1 MEEQHSADSTA
12 DVDTSTHSPAAST
25 TLSSS
30 ELTLRFPRPQGNRQ
44 LASWISSSEP
54 DIMTPSEAPEDVA
67 ALSESTY
74 EFINTDDESQD
85 GRGTEAESLSSFD
98 YARPDDVHSLAGT
111 EHTEDMTN
119 QSDTDSQDSE
129 DAAQDRSRASS
140 IQYAE
145 ESLLHPSSRV
155 ATPPLGS
162 DSSLDISQH
171 TPLVQ
176 SIEFDETQDPVY
188 FKQVSVKHT
197 IHSFTEEQSTSI
209 AKTLNFPDQNKR
221 LIAAVRQTMASH
233 CLATKEPLRIMY
245 TGSHAARHDIIY
257 KISSAFTAS
266 ASADGCG
273 ISEDA
278 GIYNVVP
285 ISSLGS
291 PKVPE
296 VELMKTSQ
304 YQIKVENCTA
314 AKEVV
319 YQGERFLGETV
330 YHITVDGDRNF
341 QSAFAPSGSTI
352 EPSWTLP
359 HVAIFYVTENDDEA
373 ARSTRVAAWNFMQR
387 HAVPSIFISNDEV
400 YHQPT
405 AMWDDMINQHAIHI
419 CVESFDRAMPSIKLP
434 IDLTSFLNI
443 DARQMNRNLAYL
455 TGLYVH
461 VDWRKG
467 QCNSNH
473 MGKTIRHAWH
483 RAVEAVEDIDLWVV
497 GQTAFLVFSV
507 IATALLSNYF
517 LVGVSNTPALSTVS
531 STTAST
537 VSPLTSTVLSTSTST
552 INLST
557 TTIRVAQKAS
567 ATSNT
572 AVAPF
577 AELADFIADKFPD
590 KAYVCSAEK
599 VSRNEILIKI
609 PSGTKTSWLAKDS
622 ITIDVLKGERSIKT
636 RFSSTDEGILIE
648 IPKSEAHGI
657 LTIAVNTTR
666 KPKVNETFVVDLG
679 KTVLERYL
687 GYGKAVASH
696 VLDTANSVAHQAE
709 ERAFDL
715 SSFNLLSLDS
725 IVADARGLSTRI
737 TARAANAANAIVKGS
752 TELSENL
759 KSLRN
764 PRRLQEFK
772 DRANIVLTK
781 AQLQSRLL
789 ALKVLQKTE
798 EHKVY
803 LDKAKKH
810 MEQLRS
816 TATEAHNQRL
826 DKEKKEMRA
835 RRKRE
840 RLAARCQTGTG
851 FSRWTQQCRQQG

>member
-1 MEEQHSADSTA
+1 MEEQHSADSTT

-54 DIMTPSEAPEDVA
+54 DIMTPSEAPEEA
-67 ALSESTY
+67 TALSESTY

-98 YARPDDVHSLAGT
+98 YAQPDDVHSLAGT
-111 EHTEDMTN
+111 EQTEDMAN

-129 DAAQDRSRASS
+129 DAVQDRSRASS

-145 ESLLHPSSRV
+145 QSLLSPSSRV
-155 ATPPLGS
+155 ATPPLGV
-162 DSSLDISQH
+162 DSSMDISQH

-209 AKTLNFPDQNKR
+209 AKALNFTDQNRR

-314 AKEVV
+314 AKEVI

-330 YHITVDGDRNF
+330 YQITLDGDRTF
-341 QSAFAPSGSTI
+341 QSAFAPSGSII

-373 ARSTRVAAWNFMQR
+373 AQETRSAAWHFMQR
-387 HAVPSIFISNDEV
+387 HAVPCIFISNNEV
-400 YHQPT
+400 FHQPT

-419 CVESFDRAMPSIKLP
+419 CVESSDRAMPSVRLP

-455 TGLYVH
+455 TGLYDH
-461 VDWRKG
+461 TD
-467 QCNSNH
+467 
-473 MGKTIRHAWH
+473 GKKSKCCSIRMSKTLGHAWH
-483 RAVEAVEDIDLWVV
+483 RTVEAIKDIDLWVV
-497 GQTAFLVFSV
+497 GQTAFLVLSV

-517 LVGVSNTPALSTVS
+517 LAGGSNTPALSTVS
-531 STTAST
+531 STTASSL
-537 VSPLTSTVLSTSTST
+537 SPLTSTILSTST
-552 INLST
+552 INLSA

-590 KAYVCSAEK
+590 KAYVCAAEK

-666 KPKVNETFVVDLG
+666 KPKVNETFEVDFG
-679 KTVLERYL
+679 KTIFERYL

-709 ERAFDL
+709 ERAFNL
-715 SSFNLLSLDS
+715 SSFNFLSLDS
-725 IVADARGLSTRI
+725 VVADARGLSTRI
-737 TARAANAANAIVKGS
+737 TAKAANTANAIVKGS
-752 TELSENL
+752 TELSENIQ
-759 KSLRN
+759 SLTTSH
-764 PRRLQEFK
+764 RLQEFK
-772 DRANIVLTK
+772 DRANIVFTK

-798 EHKVY
+798 EHKIY

-816 TATEAHNQRL
+816 TASEFTKQRL
-826 DKEKKEMRA
+826 DKEKKEIRA

>member
-1 MEEQHSADSTA
+1 
-12 DVDTSTHSPAAST
+12 
-25 TLSSS
+25 
-30 ELTLRFPRPQGNRQ
+30 
-44 LASWISSSEP
+44 
-54 DIMTPSEAPEDVA
+54 MTPSEAPEDVA

-330 YHITVDGDRNF
+330 YHITVDGDRTF

-373 ARSTRVAAWNFMQR
+373 ARSTRIAAWNFMQR

-467 QCNSNH
+467 QCDSNH
-473 MGKTIRHAWH
+473 MSKTIRHAWH

-517 LVGVSNTPALSTVS
+517 LAGVSNTPALSTVS

-537 VSPLTSTVLSTSTST
+537 LSPLTSTVLSTSTST

-557 TTIRVAQKAS
+557 ATIRVAQKAS

-577 AELADFIADKFPD
+577 AEFADFIADKFPD

-737 TARAANAANAIVKGS
+737 TARAANAANAIAKGS

-759 KSLRN
+759 KSLRD

-810 MEQLRS
+810 MEKLRS

>member
-1 MEEQHSADSTA
+1 
-12 DVDTSTHSPAAST
+12 
-25 TLSSS
+25 
-30 ELTLRFPRPQGNRQ
+30 
-44 LASWISSSEP
+44 
-54 DIMTPSEAPEDVA
+54 MTPSEAPEDVA

-188 FKQVSVKHT
+188 FKQV
-197 IHSFTEEQSTSI
+197 FTEEQSTSI

-330 YHITVDGDRNF
+330 YHITVDGDRTF

-373 ARSTRVAAWNFMQR
+373 ARSTRIAAWNFMQR

-467 QCNSNH
+467 QCDSNH
-473 MGKTIRHAWH
+473 MSKTIRHAWH

-517 LVGVSNTPALSTVS
+517 LAGVSNTPALSTVS

-537 VSPLTSTVLSTSTST
+537 LSPLTSTVLSTSTST

-557 TTIRVAQKAS
+557 ATIRVAQKAS

-577 AELADFIADKFPD
+577 AEFADFIADKFPD

-737 TARAANAANAIVKGS
+737 TARAANAANAIAKGS

-810 MEQLRS
+810 MEKLRS

>member
-1 MEEQHSADSTA
+1 MEEQHCGDPTP
-12 DVDTSTHSPAAST
+12 DVDAFTQNPAEST

-54 DIMTPSEAPEDVA
+54 DIMTPSEAPEDTT
-67 ALSESTY
+67 LSESTY

-111 EHTEDMTN
+111 EHTEDMAN
-119 QSDTDSQDSE
+119 HSDTDSEDSE

-145 ESLLHPSSRV
+145 QSLLNPSSRV
-155 ATPPLGS
+155 ATPPLGVDGS
-162 DSSLDISQH
+162 MDIGQH

-197 IHSFTEEQSTSI
+197 IHSFTEEHSTSI
-209 AKTLNFPDQNKR
+209 AKTLKFEDQSKR
-221 LIAAVRQTMASH
+221 LIAAVRQTMAPH

-304 YQIKVENCTA
+304 YQIKVENCTS

-319 YQGERFLGETV
+319 YHGERFPGETV
-330 YHITVDGDRNF
+330 YQINVDGDRTY
-341 QSAFAPSGSTI
+341 QSAFAPSCSII

-359 HVAIFYVTENDDEA
+359 HVAIFYVTESDDEA
-373 ARSTRVAAWNFMQR
+373 VRNTRNAAWHFMQR
-387 HAVPSIFISNDEV
+387 HTVPCVFISNDEV
-400 YHQPT
+400 FRQPT
-405 AMWDDMINQHAIHI
+405 AMWDNMVNQHAIHI
-419 CVESFDRAMPSIKLP
+419 CVESSDRAMPSVKLP

-455 TGLYVH
+455 TGLYENADGNRESESIFV
-461 VDWRKG
+461 
-467 QCNSNH
+467 NPS
-473 MGKTIRHAWH
+473 KTVRRLWH
-483 RAVEAVEDIDLWVV
+483 RAVEATEDIDLWVV
-497 GQTAFLVFSV
+497 GQTAILIFSV
-507 IATALLSNYF
+507 VATALLSNYF
-517 LVGVSNTPALSTVS
+517 LAGSSTPALSTVS
-531 STTAST
+531 STTVSPSPT
-537 VSPLTSTVLSTSTST
+537 VSMTSTVLSTSTST

-567 ATSNT
+567 LTPGNT

-577 AELADFIADKFPD
+577 AELADFLADRFPD

-599 VSRNEILIKI
+599 ISRNEILIKI
-609 PSGTKTSWLAKDS
+609 PSGTKMSWLAKDS
-622 ITIDVLKGERSIKT
+622 ITIDVLKGERSVKT

-648 IPKSEAHGI
+648 IPKSEAYGI

-666 KPKVNETFVVDLG
+666 KPKVNETFVIDFG
-679 KTVLERYL
+679 KTFLEYYL
-687 GYGKAVASH
+687 GYGKAIASH
-696 VLDTANSVAHQAE
+696 ILDTASTVAHRAE
-709 ERAFDL
+709 ERAFNL
-715 SSFNLLSLDS
+715 SSSLDS
-725 IVADARGLSTRI
+725 VVLDVRGLSTRL
-737 TARAANAANAIVKGS
+737 TARVAIAANAIFKGS

-759 KSLRN
+759 QSLRK
-764 PRRLQEFK
+764 PHRLQELK
-772 DRANIVLTK
+772 DRADMVLTK
-781 AQLQSRLL
+781 AQIQSKLL
-789 ALKVLQKTE
+789 ALKVLQRTE
-798 EHKVY
+798 EHQVY
-803 LDKAKKH
+803 LDKAKRH
-810 MEQLRS
+810 MEKLRL
-816 TATEAHNQRL
+816 TASEAHKQRL